1 MVQTGGVPRT
11 AAYCQA
17 GRGAHGSMERARA
30 DHAQAWCLACPSDA
44 LAAPAGLA
52 TKGRWKLASSVRT

>member
-17 GRGAHGSMERARA
+17 GRGAHGSMN
-30 DHAQAWCLACPSDA
+30 
-44 LAAPAGLA
+44 APAP
-52 TKGRWKLASSVRT
+52 TMHKLGAWPAPLVRLLPRLGWQRQGDGSSPAV